1 MKVLV
6 TGASGFVG
14 GAFLTRTASNVRFS
28 LRAAVRTAAQYRS
41 PSIESVIVE
50 GLTATAD
57 WHEAVKGCDA
67 VVHTAGRTHIM
78 QDTVADPLTLFRLV
92 NVQGTLNLARQA
104 AEAGVKRFV
113 FLSSVKVNGELTQ
126 MGHPFRENDIPAPRD
141 SYAVSKHDAEEG
153 LRRLAEE
160 TGMEVVIIRPP
171 LVYGPGVKANFQ
183 NLIRWV
189 RRGIPLPF
197 GAVSNNRSF
206 IALDNLVDFILTCIV
221 HPKAANQTFLVA
233 DGEDLSTPVLL
244 QRIGLALGKPMRL
257 VPVPAG
263 LLQLAAGLLGKKPM
277 VQRLCGSLQVDIAK
291 ARELLD
297 WTPPLSV
304 DEGLRRTV
312 ENVNQ

>member
-14 GAFLTRTASNVRFS
+14 GAFLARTSSDGHFS
-28 LRAAVRTAAQYRS
+28 LRAAVRTEVQYS
-41 PSIESVIVE
+41 SSSIESVIVE
-50 GLTATAD
+50 GLTATAN

-67 VVHTAGRTHIM
+67 VVHAAARTHIM
-78 QDTVADPLTLFRLV
+78 QDTVADPLSAFRLV

-104 AEAGVKRFV
+104 AESGVKRFV

-126 MGHPFRENDIPAPRD
+126 MSHPFRENDIPAPQD
-141 SYAVSKHDAEEG
+141 SYAISKHEAEEG
-153 LRRLAEE
+153 LSRLAKE
-160 TGMEVVIIRPP
+160 TGMEVVVIRPP

-183 NLIRWV
+183 SMIRWV
-189 RRGIPLPF
+189 RRGTPLPF
-197 GAVSNNRSF
+197 GAVSNKRSF
-206 IALDNLVDFILTCIV
+206 VALDNLVDFILTCLV

-233 DGEDLSTPVLL
+233 DGEDFSTPELL

-257 VPVPAG
+257 LPIPSG
-263 LLQLAAGLLGKKPM
+263 LLQLAAGMLGKRAM
-277 VQRLCGSLQVDIAK
+277 VQRLCGSLQVDISK

-312 ENVNQ
+312 GKIKP